1 MLPLVAAL
9 IACAPDQGFVEQ
21 SYEMIAAVTGDFDAV
36 EQNLGRLL
44 VPYQLYEGYTSG
56 PVYGDGAEGM
66 LLKSEGLFTG
76 ETEEGRELFLY
87 DAVFVNS
94 GTRGFGEYVY
104 NGLAPD
110 DSLATDE
117 AVIGNVRDYVAAGGV
132 LVVSDWAYEL
142 IELAWPDRLD
152 FYGDDTLLD
161 AAQVGSLGR
170 YQARA
175 GSELALEAIGGQ
187 DASLTYDFSNWAVI
201 EAVGE
206 GVEVHLSADISY
218 RISDAEGEGSLPDV
232 PLLVSFTEGR
242 GLVVFSSFSW
252 VAQSAPLADG
262 LLSALVA
269 GLPVGGGADTGA
281 EGGR

>member
-9 IACAPDQGFVEQ
+9 IACTPDQGFAEQ

-104 NGLAPD
+104 NGIDPD

-117 AVIGNVRDYVAAGGV
+117 VVIGNVRDYVEAGGV

-161 AAQVGSLGR
+161 AAQAGSVGR

-175 GSELALEAIGGQ
+175 GSDLALEAIGGQ
-187 DASLTYDFSNWAVI
+187 DASLVYDFSRWTVI

-206 GVEVHLSADISY
+206 GVEVHLSADIRY
-218 RISDAEGEGSLPDV
+218 RISDAEGEGDLPEV
-232 PLLVSFTEGR
+232 PLLVSFTEGQ

-262 LLSALVA
+262 LLSALVE
-269 GLPVGGGADTGA
+269 GLPVGADTGT
-281 EGGR
+281 EGGS